1 MNVAL
6 VYRLL
11 SGSPTNKT
19 QFGNERISSPTCA
32 LHGNLK
38 AVSAKRS
45 NVGRLDRFNRN
56 LGGKGSPVLDKG
68 WLAQQR
74 TMSSVNLD
82 PKGPFKR
89 DALVPQ
95 QMRDRVTRTDET
107 IVLCHLGVPRFQQ
120 DQWSLLIDGMV
131 ERTRVLSLEELLRY
145 PRIDIGAVHQ
155 CCGSPLA
162 PFDTVGNGRRRLS
175 GDWLSSVV

>member
-1 MNVAL
+1 
-6 VYRLL
+6 
-11 SGSPTNKT
+11 
-19 QFGNERISSPTCA
+19 
-32 LHGNLK
+32 
-38 AVSAKRS
+38 
-45 NVGRLDRFNRN
+45 
-56 LGGKGSPVLDKG
+56 
-68 WLAQQR
+68 
-74 TMSSVNLD
+74 MSSVNLD

-107 IVLCHLGVPRFQQ
+107 IVLCHLGVPRLRQ

-162 PFDTVGNGRRRLS
+162 PFVLPAEFAREVGGRTAGCVLADCWPSTGAKHLWSTGRIAASLAALS
-175 GDWLSSVV
+175 WMRM